1 MWMLHLLWEVQLMPL
16 LAYSCYG
23 GGGLPSMQEG
33 IERIKLVY
41 VGFVKKITLN

>member
-1 MWMLHLLWEVQLMPL
+1 MPL

-23 GGGLPSMQEG
+23 GDGLLLMQEG

-41 VGFVKKITLN
+41 FGFVKKIIFALL

>member
-1 MWMLHLLWEVQLMPL
+1 MPL

-23 GGGLPSMQEG
+23 GDGLLLMQEG

-41 VGFVKKITLN
+41 FGFIKNICVTLDITLKHEVCF